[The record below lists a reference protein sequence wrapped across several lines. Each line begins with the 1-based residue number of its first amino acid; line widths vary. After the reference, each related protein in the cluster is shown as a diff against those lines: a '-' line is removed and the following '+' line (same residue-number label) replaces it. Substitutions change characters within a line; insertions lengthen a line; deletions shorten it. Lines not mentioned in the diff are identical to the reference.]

1 MPVTRLAMTMRHG
14 NDDYPT
20 RFDAIDNAERKAP
33 KEIPSGAVIELRI
46 CVGQSR
52 DCGLRRVD
60 LFAER

>member
-1 MPVTRLAMTMRHG
+1 MTMRQG

-20 RFDAIDNAERKAP
+20 RFDTIDNAEWKSP
-33 KEIPSGAVIELRI
+33 KQVPPGAVLELWV
-46 CVGQSR
+46 CFGQPQ